1 MTKNLRLGAAGLAT
15 FAVLGMSSVA
25 HAQDNTATATAEAEI
40 LEALVL
46 ELAEGSLDFGS
57 IVVNGGDF
65 LVLDP
70 DGSMDCTGEDVICV
84 GTPNTPRFT
93 VDGTADKV
101 VSITLPTS
109 VTLTNSTTGGT
120 TGDDAMV
127 VNAFTS
133 DATDDEVTLTGGSA
147 EFRVG
152 GTLTIGAT
160 QNPGLYDAEFVV
172 TVDYS

>member
-1 MTKNLRLGAAGLAT
+1 MTKTIRLGAAGIAM
-15 FAVLGMSSVA
+15 FAALGMSSVS
-25 HAQDNTATATAEAEI
+25 HAQDTATATAEAEI
-40 LEALVL
+40 LEALEL
-46 ELAEGSLDFGS
+46 NLAEGTLDFGS

-70 DGSMDCTGEDVICV
+70 DGSMDCTGKDVVCV

-93 VDGTADKV
+93 VDGTADKA

-109 VTLTNSTTGGT
+109 ITLTNTTTGGT
-120 TGDDAMV
+120 TGDDAMT

-133 DATDDEVTLTGGSA
+133 DAAGNEVTLTGGSA

-160 QNPGLYDAEFVV
+160 QNPGVYDATFNVS
-172 TVDYS
+172 VDYS